1 MQFFDH
7 HVHTNYSRCVHQPYS
22 IDAAL
27 EIALGRGFVEG
38 IGITNHVHFNSP
50 EQEHLMISRAEID
63 SINETLGVERLLLG
77 VEVDVD
83 HPSGRFVMSEK
94 SLELVD
100 YVIAGPHNLPHESLA
115 MDGMGHEEFSEYFGT
130 LEEIIVNSL
139 SKNPIDIWVHPFL
152 QEIEIS
158 GEFFSDYL
166 FTMLPA
172 ILDILETNRIAM
184 EISATFSRDK
194 GYPLKMPGVDTRD
207 EAWLQEARI
216 TNKIYTMAL
225 DHGGIS
231 FSFASDAHDLE
242 NVGDIGL
249 PIVTAKML
257 GIPGDRV
264 LHLRDLEKRHGAH

>member
-27 EIALGRGFVEG
+27 EVALGRGFIEA

-50 EQEHLMISRAEID
+50 EQEHLKKSRTEID
-63 SINETLGVERLLLG
+63 TINEVAGEPRVLLG

-83 HPSGRFVMSEK
+83 HPSGRFVLSDA
-94 SLELVD
+94 SLAIVD

-115 MDGMGHEEFSEYFGT
+115 MEGMGPEEFSEYFGS
-130 LEEIIVNSL
+130 LEEILLNSL

-152 QEIEIS
+152 QEIEIG
-158 GEFFSDYL
+158 GEYFAEYIFH
-166 FTMLPA
+166 MLPG
-172 ILDILETNRIAM
+172 ILDVLESNRIAM
-184 EISATFSRDK
+184 EISATFPRDK
-194 GYPLKMPGVDTRD
+194 GYPLKVPGANMLE
-207 EAWLQEARI
+207 EAWLQIARI
-216 TNKIYTMAL
+216 TSTIYKMAL

-242 NVGDIGL
+242 NAGDIGFS
-249 PIVTAKML
+249 IVLSKFLA
-257 GIPGDRV
+257 IPGEKI
-264 LHLRDLEKRHGAH
+264 LHVRDLQGRHQ